1 MSENEIDLDAIAG
14 NQLAEMVKSTNDEQL
29 REAIR
34 LVGVDRALT
43 RIFSEMQ
50 ERFKPGAA
58 GGTDAD
64 VVFAIADADAVYPY
78 HVKIDGGTC
87 KTGAGELDDPRVRLQ
102 LQLPVFL
109 ELITNNLS
117 GPMAFMS
124 GKLKIEG
131 DLMLASRLMG
141 FFEAPS
147 A

>member
-1 MSENEIDLDAIAG
+1 MSDNQINLDAITG
-14 NQLAEMVKSTNDEQL
+14 NQLAEMVKSANDDQL

-34 LVGVDRALT
+34 VVGVDDALT
-43 RIFSEMQ
+43 RIFDEMQ
-50 ERFKPGAA
+50 QRFKPGAA

-64 VVFAIADADAVYPY
+64 VVFAIADADNVFPY

-87 KTGAGELDDPRVRLQ
+87 RTGAGEVDDPRVRLQ
-102 LQLPVFL
+102 MQLPVFL
-109 ELITNNLS
+109 KLITNNLS

>member
-1 MSENEIDLDAIAG
+1 MSDEIDVNAITG
-14 NQLAEMVKSTNDEQL
+14 NQLAEMVKSTNDDQL

-34 LVGVDRALT
+34 LVGVDTALT
-43 RIFSEMQ
+43 RIFGEMQ

-58 GGTDAD
+58 SGTQAD
-64 VVFAIADADAVYPY
+64 VVFAITDQDEVFPY

-87 KTGAGELDDPRVRLQ
+87 RTGAGELDDPRVRLQ
-102 LQLPVFL
+102 MQLPVFL
-109 ELITNNLS
+109 KLITNNLS